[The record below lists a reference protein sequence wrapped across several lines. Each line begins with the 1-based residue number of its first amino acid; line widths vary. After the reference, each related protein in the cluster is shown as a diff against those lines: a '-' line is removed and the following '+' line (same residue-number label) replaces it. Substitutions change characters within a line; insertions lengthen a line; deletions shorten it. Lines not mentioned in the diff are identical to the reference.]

1 MPPLASPPVSAGHSR
16 RFARGSIISEPAL
29 IADVQPGVVYIAS
42 IEVRIQSQAL
52 YHLARGCGSKP
63 SVIAAFPDHVQT

>member
-1 MPPLASPPVSAGHSR
+1 
-16 RFARGSIISEPAL
+16 
-29 IADVQPGVVYIAS
+29 VQPGVVYIAS